1 MNLRRISANLN
12 VDLRE
17 FYRNK
22 GTMFWTVLFP
32 VLLMLLF
39 GFIFGQQDE
48 VNYTLPVQDKDGGMW
63 SANLTEILDNTD
75 IFDVKFVDNDVD
87 PKDYMEE
94 HDENVLL
101 IIPEGYSESI
111 NRTFIPNSTDQTV
124 NLTIMY
130 DPTSSSTQTKIQIID
145 SIIQGLNKEILNIK
159 IQSISPDFQG
169 TNDTIVIKGETIISE
184 EFNFIDF
191 FAPGII
197 AMSVMATSL
206 FGTVTINTELR
217 QKGVLR
223 KLATTPLTRAEWLL
237 SNIFYQLVMALIS
250 AAAILLVGMAIF
262 DLKFQLNIFL
272 PLFVLLNVFSFSGIG
287 MLITKYVK
295 DAEAANA
302 AANAVMFPM
311 MFLAGTFFPLEMM
324 PDFLQKIALVL
335 PLYYVNEGLRDAMV
349 HQNFG
354 SALIN
359 ATVIGVFGIIVF
371 ILGVFLTSWQ
381 EE

>member
-1 MNLRRISANLN
+1 MNPRRIFANLS

-22 GTMFWTVLFP
+22 GTMFWTILFP
-32 VLLMLLF
+32 ILLMLLF
-39 GFIFGQQDE
+39 GFIFGQEGD
-48 VNYTLPVQDKDGGMW
+48 VSYSLPVQDKDGGIW
-63 SANLTEILDNTD
+63 ATNLTEIIDNTEVFD
-75 IFDVKFVDNDVD
+75 IEVVNPDAD
-87 PKDYMEE
+87 PKEYMND
-94 HDENVLL
+94 HDANVLL
-101 IIPEGYSESI
+101 IIPKGYSESI
-111 NRTFIPNSTDQTV
+111 NQTLIAISMGLPVNNTV
-124 NLTIMY
+124 NLTVLY
-130 DPTSSSTQTKIQIID
+130 DPTISSSPTKIQILD
-145 SIIQGLNKEILNIK
+145 SIIQGLNKDLANA
-159 IQSISPDFQG
+159 Q
-169 TNDTIVIKGETIISE
+169 DTIGIKAETTISE
-184 EFNFIDF
+184 KFNFIDF

-197 AMSVMATSL
+197 AMSIMATSL

-223 KLATTPLTRAEWLL
+223 KLATTPLSRAEWLL

-250 AAAILLVGMAIF
+250 ATAILLVGVVVF

-295 DAEAANA
+295 DAESAYA

-349 HQNFG
+349 QQNFG
-354 SALIN
+354 SALMS
-359 ATVIGVFGIIVF
+359 ATIIGVFGIIVF
-371 ILGVFLTSWQ
+371 ILGVLLTSWQ

>member
-1 MNLRRISANLN
+1 MNPRRIFANLN

-22 GTMFWTVLFP
+22 GTMFWTILFP
-32 VLLMLLF
+32 ILLMLLF
-39 GFIFGQQDE
+39 GFIFGQEGD
-48 VNYTLPVQDKDGGMW
+48 VSYSLPVQDKDGGIW
-63 SANLTEILDNTD
+63 ATNLTEIIDNTEVFD
-75 IFDVKFVDNDVD
+75 IEVVNPDAD
-87 PKDYMEE
+87 PKEYMND
-94 HDENVLL
+94 HDANVLL

-111 NRTFIPNSTDQTV
+111 NQTLIAMSMGLSVNNTV
-124 NLTIMY
+124 NLTVLY
-130 DPTSSSTQTKIQIID
+130 DPTISSSPTKIQILD
-145 SIIQGLNKEILNIK
+145 SIIQGLNKGLANA
-159 IQSISPDFQG
+159 Q
-169 TNDTIVIKGETIISE
+169 DTIGIKAETTISE
-184 EFNFIDF
+184 KFNFVDF

-223 KLATTPLTRAEWLL
+223 KLATTPLSRAEWLL

-250 AAAILLVGMAIF
+250 ATAILLVGIVVF

-295 DAEAANA
+295 DAESAYA

-354 SALIN
+354 SALMS
-359 ATVIGVFGIIVF
+359 ATIIGVFGIIVF
-371 ILGVFLTSWQ
+371 ILGVLLTSWQ